1 MKVFRNQLFL
11 RFFWFGVALHLFN
24 CAIDAPDLRPD
35 RLPEDLSFN
44 DMECLAE
51 VLLEQVLGIDN
62 ALAEYDEHDTEG
74 AGSQQE
80 ISPLH
85 FFCQPLPWYALA
97 WPVTGPEKIV
107 YPLVINPFTSTCP
120 DVPAPPPWA

>member
-1 MKVFRNQLFL
+1 MKFFRRHSFL
-11 RFFWFGVALHLFN
+11 RFFWFGVALHLLN
-24 CAIDAPDLRPD
+24 CGIDAPDARPD

-62 ALAEYDEHDTEG
+62 ALAEYDEHDADG
-74 AGSQQE
+74 AGSQE
-80 ISPLH
+80 EVSPLH
-85 FFCQPLPWYALA
+85 FFCQPLPRYALA
-97 WPVTGPEKIV
+97 RPGVGPQKMA
-107 YPLVINPFTSTCP
+107 YPLVVNSFASICP